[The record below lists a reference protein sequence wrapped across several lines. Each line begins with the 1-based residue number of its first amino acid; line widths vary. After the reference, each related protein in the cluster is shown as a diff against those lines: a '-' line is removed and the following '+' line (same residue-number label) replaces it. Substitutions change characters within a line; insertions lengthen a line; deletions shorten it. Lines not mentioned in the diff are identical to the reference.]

1 MDLISK
7 IVRLNKIPELLKH
20 KQEEEEEAKNDRRRR
35 DNPKRDKDEN
45 REAAHF
51 EIGAVRKC
59 ENLVDLKKS

>member
-51 EIGAVRKC
+51 EIEDQFGRVTF
-59 ENLVDLKKS
+59 VID